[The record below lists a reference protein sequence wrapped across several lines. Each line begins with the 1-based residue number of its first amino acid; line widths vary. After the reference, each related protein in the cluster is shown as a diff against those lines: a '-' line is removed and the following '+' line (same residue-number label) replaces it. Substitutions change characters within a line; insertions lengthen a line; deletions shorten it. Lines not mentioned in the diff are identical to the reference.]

1 MSWPAAWLSVLVLS
15 GPPALVAQI
24 DPGLQPM
31 LDRTYDLN
39 ITQERI
45 DRGPYDVSA
54 EVGIQKPVA
63 VQVGVSVH
71 AGRISLV
78 LTGVRGTARFHGDL
92 SRITRIL
99 SAHVRATSAL

>member
-1 MSWPAAWLSVLVLS
+1 MSWPALSLSVLVLS
-15 GPPALVAQI
+15 GAPIFVVQS
-24 DPGLQPM
+24 DSGLRPT

-39 ITQERI
+39 VTQERI

-54 EVGIQKPVA
+54 EVGIQKPLDVH
-63 VQVGVSVH
+63 VGVSVE
-71 AGRISLV
+71 AGHITLV

-99 SAHVRATSAL
+99 PAHLNATTAL